1 MRSLVCFNPPIRRC
15 TPCSKLFFLVHVLS
29 NVIAPASLPLSALRT
44 SHSLPR
50 KVRRQDRWQSD
61 ETWRVGRG
69 QVVAFLSYLEEQGYD
84 LERIDVGHVDVYFQ
98 HITHRLSRMTLR
110 NVATGLRAWFRF
122 CEAQG
127 WTQPGLADAILLPRI
142 YQHERLPLGPT

>member
-1 MRSLVCFNPPIRRC
+1 
-15 TPCSKLFFLVHVLS
+15 
-29 NVIAPASLPLSALRT
+29 
-44 SHSLPR
+44 
-50 KVRRQDRWQSD
+50 
-61 ETWRVGRG
+61 
-69 QVVAFLSYLEEQGYD
+69 LEEHGYD

-142 YQHERLPLGPT
+142 EALTQHSCHQPQTHRRSGCRLARTTRVAERLHGDAGAWAEP